1 MGLASCG
8 VLIVCGE
15 AELLL
20 CHATG
25 TPRWDIPKGLPEPGE
40 SPAATAARECREE
53 CGLAVEPAALA
64 PLGRF
69 AYRPGKDLLLH
80 ALLVERFDSAR
91 CRCDSLFTDRRGV
104 QRPEMDG
111 FRWTPFTQVPR
122 HCGKSMA
129 ALLSGPV
136 SLPQVLLQLKAAA
149 PPLVLAPPPRPSPPN
164 R

>member
-1 MGLASCG
+1 MRQTSCG
-8 VLIVCGE
+8 VLIVCVE

-20 CHATG
+20 CHVTG
-25 TPRWDIPKGLPEPGE
+25 TPRWDIPKGLLEPGE
-40 SPAATAARECREE
+40 SPADAAARECREE
-53 CGLAVEPAALA
+53 CGVAVEPAKLL

-80 ALLVERFDSAR
+80 ALFVERFDSAR
-91 CRCDSLFTDRRGV
+91 CHCDSLFTDRRGA

-111 FRWTPFTQVPR
+111 FRWMPFAQVPQ

-136 SLPQVLLQLKAAA
+136 ALPQVLLQVKAAGPA
-149 PPLVLAPPPRPSPPN
+149 ADLQPGPRP
-164 R
+164 